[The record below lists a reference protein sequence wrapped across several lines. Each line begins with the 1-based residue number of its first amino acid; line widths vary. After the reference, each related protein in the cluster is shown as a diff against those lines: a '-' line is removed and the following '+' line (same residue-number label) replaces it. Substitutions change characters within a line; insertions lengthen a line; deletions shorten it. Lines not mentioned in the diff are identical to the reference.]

1 MGIIIIISS
10 SAANL
15 EIPISFIFWGY
26 VIAYV
31 IHIIDEALIGET
43 FVGMVRKLFW
53 PKYEWKHFFVF
64 NTMLISLT
72 IISIIVFEVFN
83 GLWIIAPLSAVFL
96 FTTNGI
102 WHLISTIITKKYSP
116 GLVTSLIYWILF
128 YFLVRYSFLTH
139 TISNSVIIISAIIGT
154 ILTALMMVSFFI
166 FRKKFKQ

>member
-1 MGIIIIISS
+1 MGTIIITSS
-10 SAANL
+10 PAGNL

-26 VIAYV
+26 VVAYV
-31 IHIIDEALIGET
+31 IHIIDETLIGET

-53 PKYEWKHFFVF
+53 PKYEWKYFFGF
-64 NTMLISLT
+64 NTMIMLLL
-72 IISIIVFEVFN
+72 IISIIMFEIFN
-83 GLWIIAPLSAVFL
+83 GLWIVAPLSAVFL
-96 FTTNGI
+96 FTTNGM

-139 TISNSVIIISAIIGT
+139 AISNSIIIISAAIGT
-154 ILTALMMVSFFI
+154 IITVIMISSFFI